1 MNDDLDDYRKRM
13 QEKFLKQQGSKNE
26 SGIFGALFQ
35 PKDQPQPHGA
45 EKHQDE
51 TDHELAARLQAEYDK
66 EDREPGTKNGQAT
79 SIIDFRTLPM
89 SSSIEMNPLRGAG
102 GGRKESQKHHY
113 STVETSNPRLI
124 QSQRVAGNQG
134 GNFFEVWK
142 NKIFAELD
150 PMGRISFICMLVL
163 IGLILLLIL
172 ASL

>member
-1 MNDDLDDYRKRM
+1 
-13 QEKFLKQQGSKNE
+13 
-26 SGIFGALFQ
+26 
-35 PKDQPQPHGA
+35 
-45 EKHQDE
+45 
-51 TDHELAARLQAEYDK
+51 
-66 EDREPGTKNGQAT
+66 
-79 SIIDFRTLPM
+79 M

-102 GGRKESQKHHY
+102 GGRKESQKHRKFENSMKVLITCVDY